1 MQNVGIFYGSDTGN
15 TEDAAKLLQQEF
27 GADKAQIFDV
37 ANAKAA
43 DMEQFTNLIFAS
55 STWGEGDMQEDFEDF
70 IPEIKSANMEG
81 KKVAIFGCGD
91 QEAYPDSFVDAI
103 GLIYEAL
110 DENGCE
116 VVGKVSMDSYE
127 YDESLAEVDGQFV
140 GLPLDEDNESNLTAD
155 RIKKWVEQLKKEFN

>member
-15 TEDAAKLLQQEF
+15 TEDVAKLLQKEF
-27 GADKAQIFDV
+27 GADKVQIFDV

-43 DMEQFTNLIFAS
+43 DMAQFTNLIFGS

-91 QEAYPDSFVDAI
+91 QEAYADSFVDAI

-110 DENGCE
+110 DGKGCE
-116 VVGKVSMDSYE
+116 VVGKVSTDSYE
-127 YDESLAEVDGQFV
+127 YDESQAEIDGQFV

-155 RIKKWVEQLKKEFN
+155 RIKKWVAQLKKEFN

>member
-27 GADKAQIFDV
+27 GADKVQIFDV

-43 DMEQFTNLIFAS
+43 DMVQFTNLIFGS

-70 IPEIKSANMEG
+70 IPKIKSANMEG

-91 QEAYPDSFVDAI
+91 QEAYADSFVDAI

-116 VVGKVSMDSYE
+116 VVGKVSTESYE
-127 YDESLAEVDGQFV
+127 YDESQAEIGGQFV
-140 GLPLDEDNESNLTAD
+140 GLPLDDDNESNLTGN
-155 RIKKWVEQLKKEFN
+155 RIKKWVGQLKKEFN